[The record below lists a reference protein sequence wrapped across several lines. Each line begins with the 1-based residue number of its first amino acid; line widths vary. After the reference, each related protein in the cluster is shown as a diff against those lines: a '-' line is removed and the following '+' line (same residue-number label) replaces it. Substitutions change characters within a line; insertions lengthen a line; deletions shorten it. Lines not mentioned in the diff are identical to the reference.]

1 MQLNALCEPPLLTTV
16 CRYFR
21 VNGKIMRIMKITVIL
36 MIAAC
41 IHVSASGLAQKIT
54 LSEKKASLE
63 KVFKKINAQSGY
75 LFFYDLDLLKN
86 TQPVEIHVKNADLDE
101 VLSMCL
107 KGQNLEYTITNK
119 IIVIKSKEEAS
130 APVTASAPVFADIRG
145 NVKDEN
151 GKPLSGASIKLKGTD
166 RGTTTDAD
174 GNFTLQVPS
183 RGGTLVI
190 SYIGYQTLEV
200 TASGIVN
207 VQLRLSESTNDVA
220 VVIGYGTQ
228 KKRDLTGSLS
238 TVNAKDFEAAPVVR
252 LDQALQGRS
261 TGVQVTTA
269 SGSPGGDV
277 RIRIRGAN
285 SLTGDNSPLYVVDGF
300 VGADFTTLN
309 TDDIANIQI
318 LKDASATAIYG
329 SRGANGVVIVT
340 TKNGTKGKMQVDVT
354 TKYYSSR
361 VIKRYPIMG
370 AADFAKTVNDRYALL
385 TPTAPPRFSDDQ
397 IAGFEKSGG
406 TNWQDEIF
414 RTAPGQ
420 EHQLTLSGG
429 NDKTSFL
436 VSANYL
442 NQKGVI
448 DNSDYT
454 RYSFRS
460 NLTSQLAKNLS
471 LRVNFAGNRNE
482 NHNTSGTTS
491 RGGPLGQALA
501 WAPTTPAY
509 DSAGN
514 YILHDPTSSIFQN
527 PVALAYETD
536 NRSYVTNMNLISGLR
551 YQFIPDLSLDVQFGL
566 NYSNVQ
572 GMGYSGPDITSN
584 VPGASRSSSENIL
597 WQNTDNLTY
606 KHVFNKDHSLEVTG
620 VFETQKFSG
629 TGFNVGVSNL
639 TYPAQSYNNLALSAS
654 SNVGSGYSEWALLS
668 LLGRVNYAY
677 KDKYL
682 VSASVRRDGSSKFQ
696 ENNRYSTFPSAAVG
710 WRVTEEPFMQNQ
722 NIFHNLKLRAS
733 WGLTGNQGINP
744 YGTLSTYVTDAA
756 DAGSVFAPGPN
767 SPLVSGVLLGNPGNP
782 DLKWE
787 TTDQKNGGI
796 DMEFLGGK
804 LSASVDYFIKKTRNL
819 LLSEPIPGY
828 LGGNSILTN
837 IGSMNNKGWEFSVNV
852 NAVSGKDFSWTSS
865 ANISLLRNK
874 LVSLGAGKPFIE
886 IDPFILQPGQAIG
899 TFYGYKYLGTWKAQD
914 AAAAA
919 TYGAKP
925 GDARYD
931 DKNKDGVINTDD
943 YQIIGNSLPKTSL
956 GWNNTFTYKNFS
968 LNVFFEGLLGLDK
981 MNYSYAFGM
990 LGGTDAREFLF
1001 SDIKKRYIPGV
1012 NENSNIPAF
1021 STTPSNSYIQSSR
1034 FVESAAFVRL
1044 KNLSAAYTIPRST
1057 FKDILSVKIFVS
1069 ATNLITFTHYRGID
1083 PESNS
1088 SAPEGNIGGYEADT
1102 QQGIDQGAY
1111 PNSVMWTFGV
1121 NIHF

>member
-1 MQLNALCEPPLLTTV
+1 
-16 CRYFR
+16 
-21 VNGKIMRIMKITVIL
+21 MKITVIL
-36 MIAAC
+36 MIVAC

-86 TQPVEIHVKNADLDE
+86 AQPVDIHVKNADLDE

-119 IIVIKSKEEAS
+119 IIVIKSKEEAG
-130 APVTASAPVFADIRG
+130 APVTVSAPVFADIRG
-145 NVKDEN
+145 SVRDET

-174 GNFTLQVPS
+174 GNFTIQVPS
-183 RGGTLVI
+183 RGGTLII

-207 VQLRLSESTNDVA
+207 VQLRLSENTNDAA

-261 TGVQVTTA
+261 AGVQVTTA

-340 TKNGTKGKMQVDVT
+340 TKTGTKGKMQVDVT
-354 TKYYSSR
+354 SKYYSSR
-361 VIKRYPIMG
+361 IIKRYPIMN
-370 AADFAKTVNDRYALL
+370 AADFATNMNERYAALYPG
-385 TPTAPPRFSDDQ
+385 TPPRFSDDQ
-397 IAGFEKSGG
+397 IAGFEKTGG
-406 TNWQDEIF
+406 TNWQDQIF

-429 NDKTSFL
+429 SDKTSFL

-460 NLTSQLAKNLS
+460 NLTSQLSKNLS

-482 NHNTSGTTS
+482 NHNTGGTAA

-501 WAPTTPAY
+501 WAPTTPVY

-536 NRSYVTNMNLISGLR
+536 NRTYVTNMNLVSGLR
-551 YQFIPDLSLDVQFGL
+551 YQFIPDLSLDVQFGI

-572 GMGYSGPDITSN
+572 GMGYSGPDLGTTN
-584 VPGASRSSSENIL
+584 ASRSSSENIL

-620 VFETQKFSG
+620 VFETQKFAA
-629 TGFNVGVSNL
+629 TGFNVGVNDL
-639 TYPAQSYNNLALSAS
+639 TYPSQSYNNLALSSS
-654 SNVGSGYSEWALLS
+654 SNVGSGYSEWALES
-668 LLGRVNYAY
+668 LLGRINYAY

-696 ENNRYSTFPSAAVG
+696 TLNKWSTFPSAAVG

-756 DAGSVFAPGPN
+756 DAGSVFSAGPT

-787 TTDQKNGGI
+787 TTDQKNGGL

-852 NAVSGKDFSWTSS
+852 NVVAQKDFSWTSS
-865 ANISLLRNK
+865 ANVSLLRNK
-874 LVSLGAGKPFIE
+874 LVSLGEGKSSIE
-886 IDPFILQPGQAIG
+886 IDPFILKPGDPIG
-899 TFYGYKYLGTWKAQD
+899 TFYGYKYLGTFKNNAKDMGDAGRYKAH
-914 AAAAA
+914 
-919 TYGAKP
+919 P
-925 GDARYD
+925 GDANYYNANGD
-931 DKNKDGVINTDD
+931 SSIDTKDFVE
-943 YQIIGNSLPKTSL
+943 IGNSLPRTSL
-956 GWNNTFTYKNFS
+956 GWNNTFNYKNFT
-968 LNVFFEGLLGLDK
+968 LNIFFEGLLGFDK

-1001 SDIKKRYIPGV
+1001 SDIKNRYIDGK
-1012 NENSNIPAF
+1012 NETSNIPHFA
-1021 STTPSNSYIQSSR
+1021 TPTDNYAGNSLIQSSR

-1044 KNLSAAYTIPRST
+1044 KNLSAAYTLPRKM
-1057 FKDILSVKIFVS
+1057 FKDVMSIKFFASV
-1069 ATNLITFTHYRGID
+1069 TNLITFTHYRGID
-1083 PESNS
+1083 PEATS
-1088 SAPEGNIGGYEADT
+1088 SAPEGNINGFEADT

-1111 PNSVMWTFGV
+1111 PNSVMWTFGINV
-1121 NIHF
+1121 HF